1 MNTLDFNF
9 FDGFIK
15 IVAGEVY
22 YNFNYLVK
30 QSHYPNTVYCRRRL
44 YHINYLVVQFHG
56 PTTTK
61 LFVYF

>member
-30 QSHYPNTVYCRRRL
+30 QSHYPNIVTIAEEGYITL
-44 YHINYLVVQFHG
+44 II
-56 PTTTK
+56 
-61 LFVYF
+61 